1 LIDPTSSPRERE
13 VILANDGTSGGSSNG
28 LLYGII
34 GALCVVVA
42 GGGFYVFKIDKP
54 VEPVAQAA
62 IPTPVAPAAQPAP
75 APAPAAV
82 APRPAAQPAPTGPT
96 AAQLGQAR
104 SRIADARHL
113 ASLGDFAN
121 AELALQ
127 AADKVDPGLAE
138 IAQARRDIA
147 QMRTGSGQVGPLVE
161 RARHAIERGDY
172 VTAGRTLAEAEQID
186 ARAPAVIAAR
196 RELQAAEGQ
205 AYRPQE
211 TRPQD
216 PKVTLLVTAA
226 RAAMLVGDLASADRS
241 LDQAEQIDPRD
252 SAVVQARA
260 VFNAQRG
267 GRPLRN

>member
-1 LIDPTSSPRERE
+1 M
-13 VILANDGTSGGSSNG
+13 ANGGTTGGSSNG

-42 GGGFYVFKIDKP
+42 GGGFYVFKMDKP
-54 VEPVAQAA
+54 VEPPVQAA
-62 IPTPVAPAAQPAP
+62 IPAPVAPVAPPAP
-75 APAPAAV
+75 APAPAIV
-82 APRPAAQPAPTGPT
+82 APRPASQPASPGPT

-104 SRIADARHL
+104 SHIADARHL

-121 AELALQ
+121 AEVALQ

-147 QMRTGSGQVGPLVE
+147 QMRTGSDQVGPLVE
-161 RARHAIERGDY
+161 RARHAIARGDY
-172 VTAGRTLAEAEQID
+172 VTAGRALAEAEQID
-186 ARAPAVIAAR
+186 ARAPAVIEAR
-196 RELQAAEGQ
+196 RELQAAERQ
-205 AYRPQE
+205 ANRPQE
-211 TRPQD
+211 SRPQD

-252 SAVVQARA
+252 SAVIQARA
-260 VFNAQRG
+260 VFNAQRA

>member
-1 LIDPTSSPRERE
+1 
-13 VILANDGTSGGSSNG
+13 LANGGTSGGSSNG

-42 GGGFYVFKIDKP
+42 GGGFYVFKMDKP
-54 VEPVAQAA
+54 VEPPVQAA
-62 IPTPVAPAAQPAP
+62 IPAPAAPAAQPAP
-75 APAPAAV
+75 APAPAVV
-82 APRPAAQPAPTGPT
+82 APRAAAQPAPTGPT

-104 SRIADARHL
+104 RHIADARHL

-121 AELALQ
+121 AEVALQ

-172 VTAGRTLAEAEQID
+172 VIAGRALAEAEQID

-205 AYRPQE
+205 ANRPQE
-211 TRPQD
+211 IRPQD

-260 VFNAQRG
+260 VFNAQRA

>member
-1 LIDPTSSPRERE
+1 M
-13 VILANDGTSGGSSNG
+13 ANDGTSRGSGNG

-42 GGGFYVFKIDKP
+42 GGGFYVFKMDKP
-54 VEPVAQAA
+54 VEPAVQAA
-62 IPTPVAPAAQPAP
+62 IPAPAAPAAQPAP
-75 APAPAAV
+75 AAAVV
-82 APRPAAQPAPTGPT
+82 APRPAAQPVPTGPT

-104 SRIADARHL
+104 SHIADARQL

-127 AADKVDPGLAE
+127 AADKMDPGLPE

-147 QMRTGSGQVGPLVE
+147 QMHTGSGQVGPLVE

-172 VTAGRTLAEAEQID
+172 ATAGRALAEAEQID
-186 ARAPAVIAAR
+186 ARAPAVVAAR

-205 AYRPQE
+205 AYRSRE
-211 TRPQD
+211 THPQD

-226 RAAMLVGDLASADRS
+226 RAAMLVGDL
-241 LDQAEQIDPRD
+241 
-252 SAVVQARA
+252 
-260 VFNAQRG
+260 
-267 GRPLRN
+267 